1 MRLSLLLTPLFLAA
15 TVALPAAEIPDR
27 PEKLVFPPLT
37 YEPPSPAQFRVPLK
51 CGAIAYVVP
60 DHELPLVNISVLVH
74 TGDYLV
80 PAGKEGLAG
89 LTGYLLAR
97 GGTQA
102 KTAEQMEERLAFL
115 AARLDSGVGDTEGHV
130 GLNLLAKDL
139 DEGLAL
145 LREVLSTPRFQDDKI
160 VLRKQQMLQDMKQRN
175 DESAAIE
182 GREAQ
187 RLAFGDKFFLN
198 QLATAASVES
208 ITRADL
214 EEFHRKWFAPQNFVL
229 AVSGDFE
236 RDAMVQKLE
245 TLFADWPFPGE
256 KPPPV
261 PTDPA
266 FAPHGV
272 YLVNKDVNQ
281 ARVEV
286 LLPGVLRDNPDMI
299 PIVVM
304 NDILGGGGFTARLMT
319 RVRSDEG
326 LAYGAYSR
334 FQGGVY
340 YPLPCTAALQTKSR
354 TAAYAVSIVLQEMK
368 SLAAAPVADT
378 EINTTKRSLVDT
390 FPRKFASKAQ
400 IAGTFALDEFTGRYA
415 KDPEFWKNFRARVEA
430 VTQADV
436 QRVAAKYLPT
446 DRTAILVVGQKD
458 DILKGHPDHEVT
470 LKSLG
475 GGEIIELPLRDP
487 LTLQPLPLAPG
498 AK

>member
-1 MRLSLLLTPLFLAA
+1 MRISHLLTPLLLA
-15 TVALPAAEIPDR
+15 VSLALPAAEIPDR

-37 YEPPSPAQFRVPLK
+37 YEPPSPAQFRVALK

-60 DHELPLVNISVLVH
+60 DHELPLVNVSVMVR

-115 AARLDSGVGDTEGHV
+115 AAHLDSGVGDTEGHV
-130 GLNLLAKDL
+130 SLNLLAKDL

-145 LREVLSTPRFQDDKI
+145 LREVLSTPRFQEDKI
-160 VLRKQQMLQDMKQRN
+160 ALRKQQLLQDMKQRN
-175 DESAAIE
+175 DESATIE
-182 GREAQ
+182 GREAE
-187 RLAFGDKFFLN
+187 RLAFGEKFFLN
-198 QLATAASVES
+198 QLDTAASVES

-214 EEFHRKWFAPQNFVL
+214 EGFHHKWFAPQNFVL
-229 AVSGDFE
+229 AVSGDFD

-245 TLFADWPFPGE
+245 ALFANWPFPGE
-256 KPPPV
+256 KPPAV
-261 PTDPA
+261 PTDCT

-272 YLVNKDVNQ
+272 YLVNKEVNQ
-281 ARVEV
+281 ARVDI
-286 LLPGVLRDNPDMI
+286 LLPGVLRDNPDMF
-299 PIVVM
+299 PIMVM
-304 NDILGGGGFTARLMT
+304 NDIFGGGGFTARLMT

-334 FQGGVY
+334 FRGGIY

-354 TAAYAVSIVLQEMK
+354 TTAYAASIVLQEMK
-368 SLAAAPVADT
+368 SLATAPVADT
-378 EINTTKRSLVDT
+378 ELNTTKRSIIDT

-400 IAGTFALDEFTGRYA
+400 IAGTFAVDEFTGLYS
-415 KDPEFWKNFRARVEA
+415 KDPEYWKSYRAKVEA
-430 VTQADV
+430 VTKADV
-436 QRVAAKYLPT
+436 QRVAAKYLLP
-446 DRTAILVVGQKD
+446 DRTVILVVGQKD
-458 DILKGHPDHEVT
+458 EILKGHPDHDVT

-475 GGEIIELPLRDP
+475 GGEIVDVPLRDP
-487 LTLQPLPLAPG
+487 LTLQPLT
-498 AK
+498 K